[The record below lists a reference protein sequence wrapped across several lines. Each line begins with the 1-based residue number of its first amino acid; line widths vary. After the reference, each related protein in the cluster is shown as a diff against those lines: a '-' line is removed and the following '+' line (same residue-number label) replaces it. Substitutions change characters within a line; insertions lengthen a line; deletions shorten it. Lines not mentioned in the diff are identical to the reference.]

1 MVNEQDPTAA
11 DPASGVITPADIQ
24 RQEFG
29 VSRFGGY
36 RMRDV
41 DEFLDR
47 LTASTE
53 AIIAENE
60 RMRGGGSP
68 IVGTSDLD
76 EVNRQADEIV
86 QRARD
91 EAARIVAEANEHAAA
106 LAGGATAVAATGA
119 DRAAVDA
126 FLNRERDFLQS
137 LATLV
142 QGHAEAVKAMAKK
155 SRGAPPRG
163 PDDPAA
169 GGAATGA
176 GGGARGDARAGRRHP
191 GARAAPR
198 GPRPR
203 RRAPA
208 RGSGRSRGR
217 RGPVAPKAVLGGRE
231 LASVGPH
238 DAGRR
243 VTTTSCPSRSTVAVC
258 VGPVDRSAQQLRGQ
272 ASRRR

>member
-1 MVNEQDPTAA
+1 MVNEQDPTPV
-11 DPASGVITPADIQ
+11 DPASDVISPADIQ

-106 LAGGATAVAATGA
+106 LAGGATAVAVTGD

-155 SRGAPPRG
+155 SRGAPPAAPTTRRQPRHRRRSPCLRRRLTHAPTSG
-163 PDDPAA
+163 PAPTAPVPTTPGDEPVRVDEPQHAPRA
-169 GGAATGA
+169 IARVTATVAATA
-176 GGGARGDARAGRRHP
+176 LLGR
-191 GARAAPR
+191 
-198 GPRPR
+198 
-203 RRAPA
+203 
-208 RGSGRSRGR
+208 
-217 RGPVAPKAVLGGRE
+217 RE
-231 LASVGPH
+231 LAGL
-238 DAGRR
+238 AGRR
-243 VTTTSCPSRSTVAVC
+243 VTMTRWPSSSAVAVC
-258 VGPVDRSAQQLRGQ
+258 TGPPAARTPARGP
-272 ASRRR
+272 ASHRR

>member
-1 MVNEQDPTAA
+1 MANQQDPATPDPTGTA
-11 DPASGVITPADIQ
+11 ITPADIQ
-24 RQEFG
+24 RQDFG

-60 RMRGGGSP
+60 RIRAGGAP

-76 EVNRQADEIV
+76 DVNRQADEIV

-106 LAGGATAVAATGA
+106 LAGGATVVAGTGA

-126 FLNRERDFLQS
+126 FLTRERDFLQS

-142 QGHAEAVKAMAKK
+142 QGHAEAVKAMARKAR
-155 SRGAPPRG
+155 SAAPAPPA
-163 PDDPAA
+163 DPAA
-169 GGAATGA
+169 PAPQAPVA
-176 GGGARGDARAGRRHP
+176 VP
-191 GARAAPR
+191 EAAPEAAP
-198 GPRPR
+198 GPAPTAPVPTTPKDEPVRVDEPQHASAGDREGDGDPSLR
-203 RRAPA
+203 RLFW
-208 RGSGRSRGR
+208 GEEG
-217 RGPVAPKAVLGGRE
+217 
-231 LASVGPH
+231 
-238 DAGRR
+238 
-243 VTTTSCPSRSTVAVC
+243 
-258 VGPVDRSAQQLRGQ
+258 
-272 ASRRR
+272 

>member
-1 MVNEQDPTAA
+1 MANEQDPVTTEATGA
-11 DPASGVITPADIQ
+11 VITPADIQ

-53 AIIAENE
+53 AVIAENE
-60 RMRGGGSP
+60 RLRVGGSP

-91 EAARIVAEANEHAAA
+91 EAARILAEASERAAA
-106 LAGGATAVAATGA
+106 VAGGTAVAATGA

-126 FLNRERDFLQS
+126 FLTRERDFLQS

-142 QGHAEAVKAMAKK
+142 QGHAETVKAMAKK
-155 SRGAPPRG
+155 SRATAPA
-163 PDDPAA
+163 PAA
-169 GGAATGA
+169 SQGAVTVSEPEADATPEPTRDEPVRVDEPTPAAA
-176 GGGARGDARAGRRHP
+176 GEREGEGD
-191 GARAAPR
+191 
-198 GPRPR
+198 
-203 RRAPA
+203 
-208 RGSGRSRGR
+208 
-217 RGPVAPKAVLGGRE
+217 
-231 LASVGPH
+231 
-238 DAGRR
+238 
-243 VTTTSCPSRSTVAVC
+243 PSLR
-258 VGPVDRSAQQLRGQ
+258 QLFWGEE
-272 ASRRR
+272 S

>member
-1 MVNEQDPTAA
+1 MANEQDPVIP
-11 DPASGVITPADIQ
+11 DPTGAVIGPAEIQ

-53 AIIAENE
+53 AVIAENE
-60 RMRGGGSP
+60 RLRAGGTP

-76 EVNRQADEIV
+76 DVNRQADEIV

-91 EAARIVAEANEHAAA
+91 EAARIVAEANGRAAA
-106 LAGGATAVAATGA
+106 VAGGAVAAAPTGA

-126 FLNRERDFLQS
+126 FLTRERDFLQN

-155 SRGAPPRG
+155 SRAAAPPAAAT
-163 PDDPAA
+163 PQAA
-169 GGAATGA
+169 GPAPT
-176 GGGARGDARAGRRHP
+176 P
-191 GARAAPR
+191 APR
-198 GPRPR
+198 GSVTVPEPEA
-203 RRAPA
+203 APA
-208 RGSGRSRGR
+208 PDAAREE
-217 RGPVAPKAVLGGRE
+217 PVRVDEPAPAAAGDRE
-231 LASVGPH
+231 GEG
-238 DAGRR
+238 D
-243 VTTTSCPSRSTVAVC
+243 PSLR
-258 VGPVDRSAQQLRGQ
+258 QLFWGEE
-272 ASRRR
+272 S

>member
-1 MVNEQDPTAA
+1 MANQQDPATPDPTGAA
-11 DPASGVITPADIQ
+11 ITPADIQ

-60 RMRGGGSP
+60 RIRAGGAP

-76 EVNRQADEIV
+76 DVNRQADEIV

-106 LAGGATAVAATGA
+106 LAGGATVVAGSGA

-126 FLNRERDFLQS
+126 FLTRERDFLQS

-142 QGHAEAVKAMAKK
+142 QGHAEAVKAMARKAR
-155 SRGAPPRG
+155 SAAPAPPA
-163 PDDPAA
+163 DPAA
-169 GGAATGA
+169 PAPQAPVA
-176 GGGARGDARAGRRHP
+176 VP
-191 GARAAPR
+191 EAAPEAAP
-198 GPRPR
+198 GPAPTAPVPTTPEDEPVRVDEPQHAAAGDREGDGDPSLR
-203 RRAPA
+203 RLFW
-208 RGSGRSRGR
+208 GEEG
-217 RGPVAPKAVLGGRE
+217 
-231 LASVGPH
+231 
-238 DAGRR
+238 
-243 VTTTSCPSRSTVAVC
+243 
-258 VGPVDRSAQQLRGQ
+258 
-272 ASRRR
+272 

>member
-1 MVNEQDPTAA
+1 MANQQDPATPDPTGAA
-11 DPASGVITPADIQ
+11 ITPADIQ

-60 RMRGGGSP
+60 RIRAGGAP

-76 EVNRQADEIV
+76 DVNRQADEIV

-106 LAGGATAVAATGA
+106 LAGGATVVAGSGA

-126 FLNRERDFLQS
+126 FLTRERDFLQS

-142 QGHAEAVKAMAKK
+142 QGHAEAVKAMARKAR
-155 SRGAPPRG
+155 SATPAPASGAAA
-163 PDDPAA
+163 DPAA
-169 GGAATGA
+169 TAPEAPVA
-176 GGGARGDARAGRRHP
+176 VP
-191 GARAAPR
+191 EAAP
-198 GPRPR
+198 GP
-203 RRAPA
+203 APA
-208 RGSGRSRGR
+208 A
-217 RGPVAPKAVLGGRE
+217 PVPATPRDEPVRVDEPQHAAAGDRE
-231 LASVGPH
+231 G
-238 DAGRR
+238 DGD
-243 VTTTSCPSRSTVAVC
+243 PS
-258 VGPVDRSAQQLRGQ
+258 LRKLFWGEE
-272 ASRRR
+272 S

>member
-1 MVNEQDPTAA
+1 MANHQDPATPGPTGAA
-11 DPASGVITPADIQ
+11 ITPADIQ

-60 RMRGGGSP
+60 RIRAGGAP

-76 EVNRQADEIV
+76 DVNRQADEIV

-106 LAGGATAVAATGA
+106 LAGGATLVAGTGA

-126 FLNRERDFLQS
+126 FLTRERDFLQS

-142 QGHAEAVKAMAKK
+142 QGHAEAVKAMARKAR
-155 SRGAPPRG
+155 SAAPAPAPPVPAPVTPRDE
-163 PDDPAA
+163 PVRVDEPQHAAA
-169 GGAATGA
+169 GD
-176 GGGARGDARAGRRHP
+176 REGDG
-191 GARAAPR
+191 
-198 GPRPR
+198 
-203 RRAPA
+203 
-208 RGSGRSRGR
+208 
-217 RGPVAPKAVLGGRE
+217 
-231 LASVGPH
+231 
-238 DAGRR
+238 D
-243 VTTTSCPSRSTVAVC
+243 PSLR
-258 VGPVDRSAQQLRGQ
+258 QLFWGEEG
-272 ASRRR
+272 

>member
-1 MVNEQDPTAA
+1 MANQQDPATPDPTGAA
-11 DPASGVITPADIQ
+11 ITPADIQ

-60 RMRGGGSP
+60 RIRAGGSP

-76 EVNRQADEIV
+76 DVNRQADEIV

-91 EAARIVAEANEHAAA
+91 EAARIVAEANEHPAA
-106 LAGGATAVAATGA
+106 LAGGATVVAGSGA

-126 FLNRERDFLQS
+126 FLTRERDFLQS

-142 QGHAEAVKAMAKK
+142 QGHAEAVKAMARKAR
-155 SRGAPPRG
+155 SAAPAPA
-163 PDDPAA
+163 PAA
-169 GGAATGA
+169 NPAATA
-176 GGGARGDARAGRRHP
+176 PQTPVAVP
-191 GARAAPR
+191 EAAP
-198 GPRPR
+198 
-203 RRAPA
+203 APTA
-208 RGSGRSRGR
+208 
-217 RGPVAPKAVLGGRE
+217 PVPATPPDEPVRVDEPQHAAAGDRE
-231 LASVGPH
+231 G
-238 DAGRR
+238 DGD
-243 VTTTSCPSRSTVAVC
+243 PSLR
-258 VGPVDRSAQQLRGQ
+258 QLFWGEE
-272 ASRRR
+272 S

>member
-1 MVNEQDPTAA
+1 M
-11 DPASGVITPADIQ
+11 
-24 RQEFG
+24 
-29 VSRFGGY
+29 SRFGGY

-60 RMRGGGSP
+60 RIRAGGAP

-106 LAGGATAVAATGA
+106 LAGGATVVAGTGA

-126 FLNRERDFLQS
+126 FLTRERDFLQS

-142 QGHAEAVKAMAKK
+142 QGHAEAVKAMARK
-155 SRGAPPRG
+155 SRSAAPPLPPTRPQPRHRRRSPCLRRRLRLRMRHVWAG
-163 PDDPAA
+163 ADRSGADDAP
-169 GGAATGA
+169 GR
-176 GGGARGDARAGRRHP
+176 ARPCR
-191 GARAAPR
+191 RAA
-198 GPRPR
+198 
-203 RRAPA
+203 A
-208 RGSGRSRGR
+208 RGSGRSRR
-217 RGPVAPKAVLGGRE
+217 
-231 LASVGPH
+231 
-238 DAGRR
+238 
-243 VTTTSCPSRSTVAVC
+243 
-258 VGPVDRSAQQLRGQ
+258 
-272 ASRRR
+272 

>member
-1 MVNEQDPTAA
+1 MANQQDPAT
-11 DPASGVITPADIQ
+11 PGQTGVGITPADIQ

-60 RMRGGGSP
+60 RMRAGGAP

-91 EAARIVAEANEHAAA
+91 EAARIVAKANERAAA
-106 LAGGATAVAATGA
+106 LAGGATVVAGSGA

-142 QGHAEAVKAMAKK
+142 QGHAEAGKAMAKK
-155 SRGAPPRG
+155 ARSAAPAPATN
-163 PDDPAA
+163 PPATAPQAAVAVPEATPEPAPAA
-169 GGAATGA
+169 PEPATPRDEPVRVEEPQHASA
-176 GGGARGDARAGRRHP
+176 GDREGDGDPSLRRLFW
-191 GARAAPR
+191 GEE
-198 GPRPR
+198 G
-203 RRAPA
+203 
-208 RGSGRSRGR
+208 
-217 RGPVAPKAVLGGRE
+217 
-231 LASVGPH
+231 
-238 DAGRR
+238 
-243 VTTTSCPSRSTVAVC
+243 
-258 VGPVDRSAQQLRGQ
+258 
-272 ASRRR
+272 

>member
-1 MVNEQDPTAA
+1 MANHQDPATPDPTGAA
-11 DPASGVITPADIQ
+11 ITPADIQ

-60 RMRGGGSP
+60 RIRAGGAP

-76 EVNRQADEIV
+76 DVNRQADEIV

-106 LAGGATAVAATGA
+106 LAGGATVVAGSGA

-126 FLNRERDFLQS
+126 FLTRERDFLQS

-142 QGHAEAVKAMAKK
+142 QGHAEAVKAMARKAR
-155 SRGAPPRG
+155 SATPAPASGAPA
-163 PDDPAA
+163 DPAA
-169 GGAATGA
+169 TAPEAPVA
-176 GGGARGDARAGRRHP
+176 VP
-191 GARAAPR
+191 EAAP
-198 GPRPR
+198 GPAPTAPVPATPR
-203 RRAPA
+203 DE
-208 RGSGRSRGR
+208 
-217 RGPVAPKAVLGGRE
+217 PVRVDEPQHAAAGDRE
-231 LASVGPH
+231 G
-238 DAGRR
+238 DGD
-243 VTTTSCPSRSTVAVC
+243 PS
-258 VGPVDRSAQQLRGQ
+258 LRKLFWGEE
-272 ASRRR
+272 S

>member
-1 MVNEQDPTAA
+1 MAINQDPATPDPTGAA
-11 DPASGVITPADIQ
+11 ITPADIQ

-60 RMRGGGSP
+60 RIRAGGAP

-106 LAGGATAVAATGA
+106 LAGGATVVAGSGA

-126 FLNRERDFLQS
+126 FLTRERDFLQS

-142 QGHAEAVKAMAKK
+142 QGHAEAVKAMARKAR
-155 SRGAPPRG
+155 SAAPALTA
-163 PDDPAA
+163 DPAA
-169 GGAATGA
+169 PQAPVAV
-176 GGGARGDARAGRRHP
+176 P
-191 GARAAPR
+191 EAAPAPTPAPTAPVPTTPPDEPVR
-198 GPRPR
+198 VDEPQHASAGDREGDGDPSLR
-203 RRAPA
+203 RLFW
-208 RGSGRSRGR
+208 GEEG
-217 RGPVAPKAVLGGRE
+217 
-231 LASVGPH
+231 
-238 DAGRR
+238 
-243 VTTTSCPSRSTVAVC
+243 
-258 VGPVDRSAQQLRGQ
+258 
-272 ASRRR
+272 